1 MIDRNKLNRIK
12 GVLSARQGA
21 EIPKFQTPG
30 GPLPVPLKDIKSVE
44 NKNGKYYV
52 NGIEVNKEQ
61 YDIANNQLNINYNN
75 TANQKGQE
83 VLGSDFDALSAS
95 LSSAQSE
102 LSAKVNSK
110 QNSLN
115 GETPTTDIIGDQNL
129 TPNTS
134 VEKSAQQIEKTQE
147 ATEKQVA
154 EVKANQ
160 SEEVKQ
166 AFDSAKPMS
175 PNDGPKIPIPEPA
188 AVPEK
193 LEVPAQ
199 IVEEQKSAGMKLAQD
214 NIKKQARTEKFNKV
228 AGTAAQIGTQIF
240 QGVGDAFGASQAATD
255 SNLTKTAD
263 AAYDTI
269 AEGVKKMGPVGQ
281 VVGTAMGFA
290 GTAGDIIQ
298 GLGGGTDQMTGVD
311 KWMDSSFFS
320 WNIGMLNG
328 FGGKRSDAFA
338 ADQDILAN
346 VGSSYGGTT
355 EDINTAASK
364 ASKKYG
370 LFSSGARRKANRQI
384 ADARAK
390 QNLMGDI
397 SEEATDQRLNVQSMG
412 EQAGLAYSLMTDGG
426 YSQKYTYAA
435 KHGGLLEWN
444 PEIELEWEPQIE
456 LNWELPEFKEGGSI
470 EIQEELEWIPEFKFG
485 SHIDNTSK
493 DYKVVNLDISIEETT
508 QKNVIPEGALHKNK
522 HHMEHAEGLT
532 KKGIPVIDDDGE
544 QQAEIEH
551 SEIIFTLEVTKK
563 LEEYYDIFYS
573 EESSSKE
580 KEQAALDA
588 GKLLVYQILENT
600 EDRTGLI
607 ESCKKGGSLK
617 LKNST
622 DDLIEEVLEW
632 MPTIVVIEEEIKEEK
647 PKEDKKKSEK
657 EQMKEA
663 IKEVLIEL
671 LTK

>member
-1 MIDRNKLNRIK
+1 MIDRNKLNRIQ

-21 EIPKFQTPG
+21 EIPKFSGGAKFTRHKGTQTIYSNDNISWFLDQDLTAPFEGDINEFKDVQNTQTTLEIPG
-30 GPLPVPLKDIKSVE
+30 DPKLNPYTGVE
-44 NKNGKYYV
+44 NALKTSSETSRAVIQQQALEAAKKAMA
-52 NGIEVNKEQ
+52 EVPYIKL
-61 YDIANNQLNINYNN
+61 NNPNPEDEGQNN
-75 TANQKGQE
+75 DEGDDVTGQE
-83 VLGSDFDALSAS
+83 DN
-95 LSSAQSE
+95 E
-102 LSAKVNSK
+102 N
-110 QNSLN
+110 
-115 GETPTTDIIGDQNL
+115 
-129 TPNTS
+129 
-134 VEKSAQQIEKTQE
+134 
-147 ATEKQVA
+147 
-154 EVKANQ
+154 
-160 SEEVKQ
+160 
-166 AFDSAKPMS
+166 
-175 PNDGPKIPIPEPA
+175 
-188 AVPEK
+188 
-193 LEVPAQ
+193 
-199 IVEEQKSAGMKLAQD
+199 SAGMD
-214 NIKKQARTEKFNKV
+214 DDGGEDTEKKNDWLKK
-228 AGTAAQIGTQIF
+228 AGKTVGEFGLNAGMQAF
-240 QGVGDAFGASQAATD
+240 HGVGAALGAQQAATD
-255 SNLTKTAD
+255 STTTKTAD
-263 AAYDTI
+263 AIYDQTSEI
-269 AEGVKKMGPVGQ
+269 VKKMGPVGQ
-281 VVGTAMGFA
+281 IVGTAMGFA

-298 GLGGGTDQMTGVD
+298 GLGGGTDQMTGTD

-328 FGGKRSDAFA
+328 FGGKKTDAFA
-338 ADQDILAN
+338 ADQDILAS

-355 EDINTAASK
+355 EDINNAASK

-384 ADARAK
+384 ASARAK

-397 SEEATDQRLNVQSMG
+397 SEEATDQRLAAQSMG
-412 EQAGLAYSLMTDGG
+412 EQAGLAYALMTDGG

-435 KHGGLLEWN
+435 KHGGILEWN
-444 PEIELEWEPQIE
+444 PEIELEWTPPVE
-456 LNWELPEFKEGGSI
+456 LNWELPEFKEGGSLD
-470 EIQEELEWIPEFKFG
+470 IQEELEWIPEFKMG

-493 DYKVVNLDISIEETT
+493 DYKVGNLNIEETT

-532 KKGIPVIDDDGE
+532 KKGIPVIDEDGE

-573 EESSSKE
+573 EDSSNKE

-607 ESCKKGGSLK
+607 ESCKKGGTLSLK
-617 LKNST
+617 KST

-632 MPTIVVIEEEIKEEK
+632 MPTVVVVEEFKEE
-647 PKEDKKKSEK
+647 PKKKSEK

>member
-1 MIDRNKLNRIK
+1 MIDRNNLNRIK

-21 EIPKFQTPG
+21 EIPKFSGGAKFTRHKGTQTIYSNDNISWFLDQDLTAPFEGDINEFKDVSGAHEAFEIPG
-30 GPLPVPLKDIKSVE
+30 DPK
-44 NKNGKYYV
+44 
-52 NGIEVNKEQ
+52 
-61 YDIANNQLNINYNN
+61 
-75 TANQKGQE
+75 
-83 VLGSDFDALSAS
+83 
-95 LSSAQSE
+95 
-102 LSAKVNSK
+102 
-110 QNSLN
+110 
-115 GETPTTDIIGDQNL
+115 L
-129 TPNTS
+129 TPNT
-134 VEKSAQQIEKTQE
+134 VIENATQKIANLEKAKEEIEINDIAAHLHLPEVVVTAPRINKPPLKEEIIEEDIKEKENEGEDDKEKKPWISEKTVGKIGEYATKGLQMAGDYFGAQQ
-147 ATEKQVA
+147 ATT
-154 EVKANQ
+154 
-160 SEEVKQ
+160 
-166 AFDSAKPMS
+166 DSALTKGA
-175 PNDGPKIPIPEPA
+175 DA
-188 AVPEK
+188 
-193 LEVPAQ
+193 LY
-199 IVEEQKSAGMKLAQD
+199 D
-214 NIKKQARTEKFNKV
+214 
-228 AGTAAQIGTQIF
+228 TAA
-240 QGVGDAFGASQAATD
+240 
-255 SNLTKTAD
+255 
-263 AAYDTI
+263 DTI
-269 AEGVKKMGPVGQ
+269 KKMGPVGQ
-281 VVGTAMGFA
+281 LVGTAMGFA
-290 GTAGDIIQ
+290 GQAGDIIQ
-298 GLGGGTDQMTGVD
+298 GLGGGTDQMTGTD

-328 FGGKRSDAFA
+328 FGGKKSDAFA
-338 ADQDILAN
+338 ADQDILAS

-384 ADARAK
+384 ANARAK

-397 SEEATDQRLNVQSMG
+397 SEEATDQRLAVQSMG

-444 PEIELEWEPQIE
+444 PEIELEWEPQID

-470 EIQEELEWIPEFKFG
+470 DLVEELEWIPEFKDG
-485 SHIDNTSK
+485 GKTEES
-493 DYKVVNLDISIEETT
+493 DIPEIEETT

-532 KKGIPVIDDDGE
+532 KKGIPVIDEDGE

-573 EESSSKE
+573 EESSNKE

-617 LKNST
+617 LKTST

-632 MPTIVVIEEEIKEEK
+632 MPTIVVVEEEEIKKEK
-647 PKEDKKKSEK
+647 PEEDKKKSEK
-657 EQMKEA
+657 EQIKEA

>member
-1 MIDRNKLNRIK
+1 MIDRNNLNRIK
-12 GVLSARQGA
+12 GILSARMGA
-21 EIPKFQTPG
+21 EIPKFDPG
-30 GPLPVPLKDIKSVE
+30 GSIPKYNHNDPDFVNFVNLTKASHNPITWERYQKLK
-44 NKNGKYYV
+44 
-52 NGIEVNKEQ
+52 
-61 YDIANNQLNINYNN
+61 QLNPSATIDQLVADYNSGKDVQ
-75 TANQKGQE
+75 AN
-83 VLGSDFDALSAS
+83 SDIIGAS
-95 LSSAQSE
+95 
-102 LSAKVNSK
+102 NI
-110 QNSLN
+110 
-115 GETPTTDIIGDQNL
+115 TPTTA
-129 TPNTS
+129 
-134 VEKSAQQIEKTQE
+134 VEKSAEQIEKIENQ
-147 ATEKQVA
+147 KQNQVA
-154 EVKANQ
+154 EVTATK
-160 SEEVKQ
+160 SPEVQ
-166 AFDSAKPMS
+166 QTLDPTKPLS
-175 PNDGPKIPIPEPA
+175 PNDGPKFRIPESA
-188 AVPEK
+188 AIPEK

-199 IVEEQKSAGMKLAQD
+199 IVEAQKSTGIKLVADKENKEKRQE
-214 NIKKQARTEKFNKV
+214 NINNIAEKATPIITE
-228 AGTAAQIGTQIF
+228 AF
-240 QGVGDAFGASQAATD
+240 QGIGSVFEAQQAATD
-255 SNLTKTAD
+255 SNLTKGTNAI
-263 AAYDTI
+263 YDTA
-269 AEGVKKMGPVGQ
+269 AETVKKLGPVGQ

-298 GLGGGTDQMTGVD
+298 GLGGGTDQMTTTD

-328 FGGKRSDAFA
+328 FGGKKTDAFA
-338 ADQDILAN
+338 ADQDILAS

-355 EDINTAASK
+355 EDINNAASK

-384 ADARAK
+384 ADARTK

-397 SEEATDQRLNVQSMG
+397 SEEATDQRLAAQSMG
-412 EQAGLAYSLMTDGG
+412 EQAGLAYALMTDGG

-444 PEIELEWEPQIE
+444 PEIELEQTPPVE

-470 EIQEELEWIPEFKFG
+470 DIQEELEWIPEFKEG
-485 SHIDNTSK
+485 GKTEISDIP
-493 DYKVVNLDISIEETT
+493 KVEETT

-573 EESSSKE
+573 KDSSNKE

-607 ESCKKGGSLK
+607 ESCKKGGTLSLK
-617 LKNST
+617 KST

-632 MPTIVVIEEEIKEEK
+632 IPTVVDVEELKKE
-647 PKEDKKKSEK
+647 PKKKSEK

-671 LTK
+671 LIK

>member
-1 MIDRNKLNRIK
+1 MIDRNKLNRIQ
-12 GVLSARQGA
+12 GILSAHQGA
-21 EIPKFQTPG
+21 EIPKFNPG
-30 GPLPVPLKDIKSVE
+30 GVVEPNKQYSKHYLEWLKLQQNSPAPTDPEAQKLYQVSFPDKYLYENITDNTETLNGSKPATTVVGAPEVTPITLLENAAQTSKETSRAVIQQQALEAAKKAMAEVPHIKL
-44 NKNGKYYV
+44 
-52 NGIEVNKEQ
+52 
-61 YDIANNQLNINYNN
+61 NNPNPEDE
-75 TANQKGQE
+75 GQGNE
-83 VLGSDFDALSAS
+83 DVTGSDDN
-95 LSSAQSE
+95 E
-102 LSAKVNSK
+102 
-110 QNSLN
+110 
-115 GETPTTDIIGDQNL
+115 D
-129 TPNTS
+129 
-134 VEKSAQQIEKTQE
+134 
-147 ATEKQVA
+147 
-154 EVKANQ
+154 
-160 SEEVKQ
+160 
-166 AFDSAKPMS
+166 
-175 PNDGPKIPIPEPA
+175 
-188 AVPEK
+188 
-193 LEVPAQ
+193 
-199 IVEEQKSAGMKLAQD
+199 SAGMDDDAGD
-214 NIKKQARTEKFNKV
+214 EENNEKKNNWLKKAGKSVGEFGLNVGIQAFH
-228 AGTAAQIGTQIF
+228 
-240 QGVGDAFGASQAATD
+240 GVGAALGAQQSATD
-255 SNLTKTAD
+255 STTTKTAD
-263 AAYDTI
+263 AIYDQASEI
-269 AEGVKKMGPVGQ
+269 VKKMGPVGQ

-290 GTAGDIIQ
+290 GQAGDIIQ
-298 GLGGGTDQMTGVD
+298 GLGGGTDQMTNTD

-328 FGGKRSDAFA
+328 FGGKKSDAFA
-338 ADQDILAN
+338 ADQDILAR

-355 EDINTAASK
+355 EDINNAASK

-370 LFSSGARRKANRQI
+370 LFSSGARKKANRQI
-384 ADARAK
+384 ANARAK

-397 SEEATDQRLNVQSMG
+397 SDEAIDQRLAVQSMG

-435 KHGGLLEWN
+435 KQGGLLEWN
-444 PEIELEWEPQIE
+444 PMIELEWEPQIE

-470 EIQEELEWIPEFKFG
+470 DLVEELEWIPEFKG
-485 SHIDNTSK
+485 GGKTEESNIPE
-493 DYKVVNLDISIEETT
+493 IEETT

-532 KKGIPVIDDDGE
+532 KKGIPVIDEDGE

-573 EESSSKE
+573 EESSNKE

-632 MPTIVVIEEEIKEEK
+632 MPTIVVIEEEEVKEEK
-647 PKEDKKKSEK
+647 SKEDKKKSEK

>member
-1 MIDRNKLNRIK
+1 MIDRNKLNRIQ

-21 EIPKFQTPG
+21 EIPKFSGGAKFTRHKGTQTIYSNDNISWFLDQDLTAPFEGDINEFKDVQNTQTTLEIPG
-30 GPLPVPLKDIKSVE
+30 DPKLNPYTGVE
-44 NKNGKYYV
+44 N
-52 NGIEVNKEQ
+52 
-61 YDIANNQLNINYNN
+61 
-75 TANQKGQE
+75 
-83 VLGSDFDALSAS
+83 ALKT
-95 LSSAQSE
+95 SSETSRAVIQQQALE
-102 LSAKVNSK
+102 AAKK
-110 QNSLN
+110 
-115 GETPTTDIIGDQNL
+115 
-129 TPNTS
+129 
-134 VEKSAQQIEKTQE
+134 AM
-147 ATEKQVA
+147 A
-154 EVKANQ
+154 EVPYIKLNN
-160 SEEVKQ
+160 
-166 AFDSAKPMS
+166 
-175 PNDGPKIPIPEPA
+175 PNPEDEGQDNDED
-188 AVPEK
+188 VTG
-193 LEVPAQ
+193 LEGD
-199 IVEEQKSAGMKLAQD
+199 EDSAGMND
-214 NIKKQARTEKFNKV
+214 DGDEGNEDTEKKNGWLKK
-228 AGTAAQIGTQIF
+228 AGKAAGEFGLNAGMQAF
-240 QGVGDAFGASQAATD
+240 HGVGAALGAQQAATD
-255 SNLTKTAD
+255 STTTKTAD
-263 AAYDTI
+263 AIYDQTSEI
-269 AEGVKKMGPVGQ
+269 VKKMGPVGQ
-281 VVGTAMGFA
+281 IVGTAMGFA

-298 GLGGGTDQMTGVD
+298 GLGGGTDQMTGTD

-328 FGGKRSDAFA
+328 FGGKKTDAFA
-338 ADQDILAN
+338 ADQDILAS

-355 EDINTAASK
+355 EDINNAASK

-384 ADARAK
+384 ASARAK

-397 SEEATDQRLNVQSMG
+397 SEEATDQRLAAQSMG
-412 EQAGLAYSLMTDGG
+412 EQAGLAYALMTDGG

-444 PEIELEWEPQIE
+444 PEIELEWTPPVE

-470 EIQEELEWIPEFKFG
+470 DLVEELEWIPEFKDG
-485 SHIDNTSK
+485 GKTEKS
-493 DYKVVNLDISIEETT
+493 DIPEIEETT

-532 KKGIPVIDDDGE
+532 KKGIPVIDEDGE

-573 EESSSKE
+573 EDSSNKE

-607 ESCKKGGSLK
+607 ESCKKGGTLSLK
-617 LKNST
+617 KST

-632 MPTIVVIEEEIKEEK
+632 MPTVVVVEEFKEE
-647 PKEDKKKSEK
+647 PKKKSEK